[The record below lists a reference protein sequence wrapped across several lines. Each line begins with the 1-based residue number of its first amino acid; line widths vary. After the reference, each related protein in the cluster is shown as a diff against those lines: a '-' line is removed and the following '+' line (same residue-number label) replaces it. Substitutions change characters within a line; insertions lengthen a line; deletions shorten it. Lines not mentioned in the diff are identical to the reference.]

1 MEFAK
6 LDVLR
11 KKCCADDYA
20 WFSYDITNQGGHKAF
35 LAVKNDDLVEFSKT
49 LNVNKHIY
57 EILPS
62 EQTLHP
68 YFDLEMEGVT
78 NHDELL
84 KKFLDW
90 ISIMFKAEFSIQIE
104 HVVLDSCRDSKLSY
118 HVIIKNCLFSNMQDL
133 KPFIHWLYDQC
144 THPEFQW
151 LYQDKEQRKIFDKI
165 PYGTN
170 QNFRMINQSKRGKE
184 YVLKGKYEI
193 MDTFVRSKDGVLL
206 NAEKYKSKKIASIVN
221 STCDGLTPKQTIY
234 QEEFM
239 EYIKYNLLNNVA
251 LSGTWE
257 DWRNIGFALYS
268 TFELAGLPLFVLFS
282 KINAKKYNEKET
294 LNLYKNL
301 KAGKITFHTIRYWA
315 KRADHKLFKRI
326 FSLYIEKLE
335 ERFYCDNDNEASD
348 AVMQL
353 LDDRLIYANQQYFK
367 VDNIWIHDLEKIKS
381 ALLVFVMNAPIFKQN
396 EKGESTPYWKNYASA
411 DKIVKTILAKS
422 SLSVADYEK
431 FHTTTKY
438 KFAFKNGVLDF
449 RTKKLTPWDDVE
461 DYYSVVQIQ
470 SDYIPSSA
478 EMQKTII
485 DKVLEPLFGEK
496 LPLALLFMA
505 RSLAGCVE
513 DKNFATYLGS
523 RNCGK
528 GAIEVLLKGFGGYV
542 GSFAVKNLMVQR
554 ASATESTSKDLYW
567 LLELEFIRLAL
578 GQEIPLPETKM
589 KLNSDLVKK
598 ICSGGDTQIARRN
611 YDRKDTHFQVE
622 SSLFIIG
629 NDPVSMGGD
638 VLEHHLGFES
648 AVQFKTQEFIDTV
661 IETQGAICAKKFRVA
676 DPEIKTKC
684 ATSEWRMALIDVL
697 MNAYT
702 DKQITAEY
710 ENIEPSLMQVVM
722 KDYEL
727 TNLEEDVVPLKEME
741 HYGRKIKEELKMVG
755 IRCVKSNKRDDTRN
769 KYVFVGIKLRS
780 QLAM

>member
-1 MEFAK
+1 
-6 LDVLR
+6 
-11 KKCCADDYA
+11 
-20 WFSYDITNQGGHKAF
+20 
-35 LAVKNDDLVEFSKT
+35 
-49 LNVNKHIY
+49 
-57 EILPS
+57 
-62 EQTLHP
+62 
-68 YFDLEMEGVT
+68 
-78 NHDELL
+78 
-84 KKFLDW
+84 
-90 ISIMFKAEFSIQIE
+90 
-104 HVVLDSCRDSKLSY
+104 
-118 HVIIKNCLFSNMQDL
+118 
-133 KPFIHWLYDQC
+133 
-144 THPEFQW
+144 
-151 LYQDKEQRKIFDKI
+151 
-165 PYGTN
+165 
-170 QNFRMINQSKRGKE
+170 
-184 YVLKGKYEI
+184 
-193 MDTFVRSKDGVLL
+193 
-206 NAEKYKSKKIASIVN
+206 
-221 STCDGLTPKQTIY
+221 
-234 QEEFM
+234 
-239 EYIKYNLLNNVA
+239 
-251 LSGTWE
+251 
-257 DWRNIGFALYS
+257 
-268 TFELAGLPLFVLFS
+268 
-282 KINAKKYNEKET
+282 
-294 LNLYKNL
+294 
-301 KAGKITFHTIRYWA
+301 
-315 KRADHKLFKRI
+315 
-326 FSLYIEKLE
+326 
-335 ERFYCDNDNEASD
+335 
-348 AVMQL
+348 
-353 LDDRLIYANQQYFK
+353 
-367 VDNIWIHDLEKIKS
+367 
-381 ALLVFVMNAPIFKQN
+381 
-396 EKGESTPYWKNYASA
+396 
-411 DKIVKTILAKS
+411 
-422 SLSVADYEK
+422 
-431 FHTTTKY
+431 
-438 KFAFKNGVLDF
+438 LDF

-478 EMQKTII
+478 EMRKTII

-496 LPLALLFMA
+496 LPLALHFMA

-629 NDPVSMGGD
+629 NDPVAMGGD

-676 DPEIKTKC
+676 DPDIKTKC
-684 ATSEWRMALIDVL
+684 ATNEWRMALIDVL

-710 ENIEPSLMQVVM
+710 ENLEPSLMQVVL

-727 TNLEEDVVPLKEME
+727 TNLEDDVIPLKELE
-741 HYGRKIKEELKMVG
+741 HYGRKIKAELKMVG
-755 IRCVKSNKRDDTRN
+755 IRCEKSKRRDETRD
-769 KYVFVGIKLRS
+769 KMIFIGIKLRS